1 MTMSD
6 VEKQDLTPHSTFGD
20 VTVGG
25 LMAAL
30 ASPEPTPGGG
40 TAAAIAGAMGGSLL
54 VMVTGLAKS
63 KTNADDEKSA
73 LADARARIEP
83 IVARLMQLADA
94 DTEAFNAV
102 MAAYR
107 LPKATDDD
115 KAARTRA
122 IQQALRGATDVPLD
136 TLRACVSAIDAGRAV
151 AMHGNRSAASDVGV
165 AIGLLKAAGD
175 GAAANVRINLDGLKD
190 QDYKAAVGQE
200 LDALAATAAA
210 QCAEATRSLA

>member
-1 MTMSD
+1 
-6 VEKQDLTPHSTFGD
+6 
-20 VTVGG
+20 
-25 LMAAL
+25 
-30 ASPEPTPGGG
+30 
-40 TAAAIAGAMGGSLL
+40 MGGSLL

-63 KTNADDEKSA
+63 NTNTDDEKIA

-83 IVARLMQLADA
+83 IVTRLTQLADA
-94 DTEAFNAV
+94 DTYAFNAV

-107 LPKATDDD
+107 LAKSTDDE

-136 TLRACVSAIDAGRAV
+136 TLRACVSAIDDGRVV

-190 QDYKAAVGQE
+190 QDYKTTVGRE
-200 LDALAATAAA
+200 LEELSATLAA
-210 QCAEATRSLA
+210 QCAEAMRSLA